1 MNQTAKPENKL
12 NPTGLTKHD
21 IDQFKTYFAV
31 SLVKANNQTEAKA
44 RQAAIDLLKQK
55 IKPKQVFYEVSE
67 NRDGINKLYFLGW
80 VKLLDGSEVAVFQN
94 RHLVVNRANFLRDL
108 RECESAPLT
117 GYYLTRE
124 EANAALA
131 GYFARKLETL
141 KADRGCGCGID
152 HGENET
158 IFEVPGA

>member
-1 MNQTAKPENKL
+1 MNQTAKPETKL
-12 NPTGLTKHD
+12 NPIGLTKHD

-31 SLVKANNQTEAKA
+31 SLVKANNPEESKA
-44 RQAAIDLLKQK
+44 RQAAIDLIKQK
-55 IKPKQVFYEVSE
+55 IKHKQVFFEVSE

-80 VKLLDGSEVAVFQN
+80 VKLVDGSEVAVFQN

-117 GYYLTRE
+117 GYYLTRQ
-124 EANAALA
+124 EAEQALA
-131 GYFARKLETL
+131 DLYTRRLEAL

-152 HGENET
+152 HGENEA